1 MARAGKLTVRSTGVV
16 LAITIVFTL
25 DTARGADVPVGDNA
39 AAALPRDISIALLNP
54 SRIAAAAIPIPMLR
68 PPPERRQ
75 PPRETLCEIIEAA
88 AREHELPVK
97 FLTRLIWQESRF
109 RVSAVSHAGALGI
122 AQFMPATAAERKLKD
137 PLNPHQALWAAAG
150 LLNSLKRRFGNLG
163 LAAAAYNAGPKRVSD
178 WLGKKRRLPEETRH
192 YVKAI
197 TGRPA
202 SSWAGSQK
210 GDLGFVYDKSQAGC
224 DPSMVATAGG
234 D

>member
-1 MARAGKLTVRSTGVV
+1 VV

-39 AAALPRDISIALLNP
+39 AAALPREISIALLNP
-54 SRIAAAAIPIPMLR
+54 SRIAAAAIPIPVPR
-68 PPPERRQ
+68 PSPARRQ
-75 PPRETLCEIIEAA
+75 PPRDMLCEIIATA

-109 RVSAVSHAGALGI
+109 RVSAVSHAGAQGI

-137 PLNPHQALWAAAG
+137 PFNPRQALWAAAG
-150 LLNSLKRRFGNLG
+150 LLRSLKLRFGNLG

-178 WLGKKRRLPEETRH
+178 WLGKKRRLPEETRN

-210 GDLGFVYDKSQAGC
+210 GDLGFVHDKPEPGC
-224 DPSMVATAGG
+224 GSTVVATAGS